1 MEIILNETEWAVA
14 QINKREMCRDAY
26 SMFRRI
32 ARYYLDEGYDK
43 EETLRRMEQFL
54 IAANPD
60 ASPVRW
66 HEMME
71 RALTHA
77 SKQPAVDAGS
87 ITVTVPEMET
97 IKALKGKQLQR
108 LAFTLL
114 CISKFWNLYSAKNDS
129 WVRTPDNEIMRYA
142 NIKTS
147 VMRQSL
153 LYHSLIESGLI
164 RMPKKVDN
172 TNVKVE
178 FAQDGETA
186 IVVEDFRN
194 LGYQYL
200 MCIGEPYFKCERC
213 GLVTK
218 IKNPGSGRPQKY
230 CISCAV
236 QTKMEQSVN
245 AVMRNRGGK

>member
-1 MEIILNETEWAVA
+1 MEIILNETEWTVN
-14 QINKREMCRDAY
+14 QINKREMCKDAY

-32 ARYYLDEGYDK
+32 ARYYLDKGYDK
-43 EETLRRMEQFL
+43 EETLARMERFL
-54 IAANPD
+54 MAAKPE

-66 HEMME
+66 NEMME
-71 RALTHA
+71 RALAHA
-77 SKQPAVDAGS
+77 QKQPAIDTGS
-87 ITVTVPEMET
+87 ITVTAPEMET

-108 LAFTLL
+108 LAFALL

-153 LYHSLIESGLI
+153 LYHSLIEAGLI

-178 FAQDGETA
+178 FAQEGDA
-186 IVVEDFRN
+186 ALVIEDFRN

-200 MCIGEPYFKCERC
+200 MYIGEPYFKCERC
-213 GLVTK
+213 GVVTRL
-218 IKNPGSGRPQKY
+218 KNPNGGRPQKY
-230 CISCAV
+230 CVSCAV
-236 QTKMEQSVN
+236 QAKTEQSVN
-245 AVMRNRGGK
+245 AVMRQRGGK